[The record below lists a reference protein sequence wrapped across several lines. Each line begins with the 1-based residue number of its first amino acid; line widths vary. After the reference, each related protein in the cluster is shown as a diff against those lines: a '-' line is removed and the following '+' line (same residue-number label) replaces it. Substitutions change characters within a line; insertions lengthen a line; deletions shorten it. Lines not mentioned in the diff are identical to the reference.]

1 MLDTL
6 VQLYAQE
13 RRYTNALETLDK
25 LEKLTPD
32 NLQLQMNRATV
43 YFNTKE
49 YDKALAALD
58 QVLQRD
64 AKNIPGQLYKIF
76 IFVQTHAYEKAS
88 PIVENVLRLEQDN
101 AEALTYKGVIAIEK
115 KDYSEAIAPLNR
127 VLEARPNDWNA
138 LRNRAIAYLQ
148 MGKLDKARRD
158 YQQLMRIIPHYYVAY
173 YGLGE
178 IAYREKENAAAIKQ
192 YENYLKHFPTDSTP
206 DLDEEKK
213 QVANRLKDLKMAK
226 RW

>member
-1 MLDTL
+1 MLSVARCLLLNRLLLRRQLDRTRPLSLGVGHLQQL
-6 VQLYAQE
+6 VLCAIE
-13 RRYTNALETLDK
+13 AK
-25 LEKLTPD
+25 L
-32 NLQLQMNRATV
+32 V
-43 YFNTKE
+43 
-49 YDKALAALD
+49 
-58 QVLQRD
+58 V
-64 AKNIPGQLYKIF
+64 
-76 IFVQTHAYEKAS
+76 
-88 PIVENVLRLEQDN
+88 QDN